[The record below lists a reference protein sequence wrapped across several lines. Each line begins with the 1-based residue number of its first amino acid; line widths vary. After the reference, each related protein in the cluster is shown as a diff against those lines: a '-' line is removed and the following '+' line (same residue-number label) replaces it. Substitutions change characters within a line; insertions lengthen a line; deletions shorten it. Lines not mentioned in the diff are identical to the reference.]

1 MPSSPLSFDTQYT
14 ITVDTG
20 AHNYFGAGIDVN
32 GDGIG
37 GGEVYTI
44 TVRTAANDTVP
55 PTIAGTYPAD
65 QQGDISTSVQCEID
79 VSEPMDPTTLAG
91 SFALNDGS
99 SDVPLTTPVALSTG
113 SGVRITVRPVNPLR
127 PLSHYTLSVLPTMKD
142 YGGNT
147 ITSTRTVS
155 FATGPEQSFS
165 GTIINNFD
173 ALGSW
178 WQPGTSG
185 STVGTTTTSFTIDT
199 DIKKSG
205 TGSGKVSYVFAGSSG
220 GVVREYNSGK
230 PTVDPGPYVACW
242 VFGDNS
248 RNALEYWFYPL
259 TFVRVDTLDWTG
271 WKLVAG
277 SLATVPTTAVRQ
289 LAGLVIQQL
298 PGGRTS
304 GSVYF
309 DDLGV
314 GQAPL
319 SVSPSLSAVPDAY
332 VLHQNYPN
340 PFNPSTRIRY
350 AVSGAGSGGAGG
362 TNSEIR
368 IPGSPWVRL
377 SVYDVLGREV
387 AVLVNEAQQPGFY
400 EVTFDGKGLASGVYL
415 YRLTAGSF
423 VQSVKMMLLK

>member
-1 MPSSPLSFDTQYT
+1 
-14 ITVDTG
+14 
-20 AHNYFGAGIDVN
+20 
-32 GDGIG
+32 
-37 GGEVYTI
+37 
-44 TVRTAANDTVP
+44 
-55 PTIAGTYPAD
+55 
-65 QQGDISTSVQCEID
+65 
-79 VSEPMDPTTLAG
+79 MDPTTLAG
-91 SFALNDGS
+91 SFVLSDGS
-99 SDVPLTTPVALSTG
+99 TDVPLTPPVAQSTG
-113 SGVRITVRPVNPLR
+113 TGTRITIRPVEPLR
-127 PLSHYTLSVLPTMKD
+127 PLSDYTLSVLPSMKD

-147 ITSTRTVS
+147 IASTLIVP
-155 FATGPEQSFS
+155 FVTGPMQSFN
-165 GTIINNFD
+165 GTVINSFD

-185 STVGTTTTSFTIDT
+185 STVGTTTTSFSIDT

-259 TFVRVDTLDWTG
+259 AFVRVDTLDWTG

-319 SVSPSLSAVPDAY
+319 AVGQAPPAVPDTY
-332 VLHQNYPN
+332 GLHKNFPN
-340 PFNPSTRIRY
+340 PFNPSTKIRY
-350 AVSGAGSGGAGG
+350 DLGSGGRGVRAG
-362 TNSEIR
+362 
-368 IPGSPWVRL
+368 WVKV
-377 SVYDVLGREV
+377 SVYDMLGREV
-387 AVLVNEAQQPGFY
+387 AVLVNEEQRSGSY
-400 EVTFDGKGLASGVYL
+400 EVTFDGRHLASGVYV
-415 YRLTAGSF
+415 YRLVAGAF
-423 VQSVKMMLLK
+423 VQSVTMMLLK